1 MATKT
6 KNIINWSAASVVG
19 FIFIGS
25 AVSKFIGGEEA
36 LTMAGSIG
44 LDENSFRILGVI
56 ELVSVLLFLFP
67 RTGILGTLLLSAYM
81 GGAMATH
88 LTHDQSVTGPAFI
101 EAMIW
106 IAAVVRFP
114 ELTDRISGFKKDKQ

>member
-1 MATKT
+1 MTTKT
-6 KNIINWSAASVVG
+6 KNIINWGLAGVVG

-36 LTMAGSIG
+36 LTMAASIG

-56 ELVSVLLFLFP
+56 ELVSVVLFLFP

-81 GGAMATH
+81 GGAIATH
-88 LTHDQSVTGPAFI
+88 LTHGQSVVGPAVI
-101 EAMIW
+101 EATVW

-114 ELTDRISGFKKDKQ
+114 ELTDRISGFKKEK

>member
-1 MATKT
+1 MTTKT
-6 KNIINWSAASVVG
+6 KNIITWGLAGVVG

-44 LDENSFRILGVI
+44 LDENSFKILGVI
-56 ELVSVLLFLFP
+56 ELISVLLFILP

-81 GGAMATH
+81 GGAIATH
-88 LTHDQSVTGPAFI
+88 LTHGQSVMGPAVI
-101 EAMIW
+101 EAIVW
-106 IAAVVRFP
+106 IAAVFRFP
-114 ELTDRISGFKKDKQ
+114 ELTDRISGFKKDK